1 MEPTRASP
9 SDRDRAVRGCVGR
22 RWRPQPSPSPRWSQS
37 PGLGTVA
44 SGAGPSA
51 RCLTCRRPAG
61 LRRDSARPCLAR
73 APGLPDIPATTGNR
87 PRSRCSSTPP
97 TGVPPC
103 VGLLARERGVPPTR
117 PPILPTTR
125 RGPPGRPR
133 APPGGGGGGRGGG
146 GAPPR
151 PPPGGGSEG
160 GGGAG
165 GPAAGVPRPG
175 GGGRGGPGG
184 PPATTVGS
192 GYFRIL
198 VTRPAPTVR
207 LPSRMANSR
216 PSSMAM
222 GWSNST
228 VISVLSPGMTIS
240 VPSGSVTVPV
250 TSVVRK

>member
-103 VGLLARERGVPPTR
+103 VGLLARERGVPRTR

-125 RGPPGRPR
+125 RGPPGAPR
-133 APPGGGGGGRGGG
+133 APPPRGGGGGG
-146 GAPPR
+146 GAGPR
-151 PPPGGGSEG
+151 PPPP
-160 GGGAG
+160 GAG
-165 GPAAGVPRPG
+165 GGVPP
-175 GGGRGGPGG
+175 RGL
-184 PPATTVGS
+184 ATTVGS